1 MKKIGLIAGAVVVV
15 LFAGIF
21 IVLATLDVNQYK
33 GLVEEQAAAATG
45 RTLTIEG
52 DMDLAVSFSPA
63 IVINGV
69 RFQNAEWGSRD
80 DMAVI
85 ERVEASIRLIPA
97 IFGNIQVTRLA
108 LIGPD
113 VVLERNAQG
122 QANWEFTPAEAAEG
136 EAAEG
141 EASPLAISA
150 IELDNGA
157 FAFKDAQAGTDVS
170 AALEMLRVNIAGD
183 LTAPDIQSLNLQN
196 LDATVDGTEIAV
208 SSLEMSPVSGGT
220 EISLAATLDGQD
232 VTADGEIGALSSI
245 IAMDGEFPAKL
256 DIELGPFAFST
267 DLAIDMS
274 GARPSLA
281 GSISADT
288 IDLSAL
294 PPAPDEPAAEKLFPS
309 DPLPMEALTSAD
321 VDLDVAVNRLVL
333 QKDLALTNLTNKIT
347 LKDGPLT
354 NAQAAELGGGSISS
368 DVALAAPA
376 GTFSIKASGT
386 GMQAQQIAV
395 DLEATDIITQ
405 GPLEFDVD
413 LQGRGGSVAAMMGSL
428 DGYITGGM
436 GEARIRNASSTS
448 PERTSWPN

>member
-21 IVLATLDVNQYK
+21 I
-33 GLVEEQAAAATG
+33 
-45 RTLTIEG
+45 
-52 DMDLAVSFSPA
+52 
-63 IVINGV
+63 
-69 RFQNAEWGSRD
+69 
-80 DMAVI
+80 
-85 ERVEASIRLIPA
+85 
-97 IFGNIQVTRLA
+97 
-108 LIGPD
+108 
-113 VVLERNAQG
+113 
-122 QANWEFTPAEAAEG
+122 
-136 EAAEG
+136 
-141 EASPLAISA
+141 AISA

-183 LTAPDIQSLNLQN
+183 LATPDIRRLNLQN
-196 LDATVDGTEIAV
+196 LTATVDGTEIVV

-267 DLAIDMS
+267 DLAINLS

-294 PPAPDEPAAEKLFPS
+294 PPAPEEPAAEKLFPS

-347 LKDGPLT
+347 LKDGQLT

-376 GTFSIKASGT
+376 GTLSIKASGT

-395 DLEATDIITQ
+395 DLDATDIITQ

-436 GEARIRNASSTS
+436 GEARIRNDSINLAGADFLAQLMSNLNPFGDQEEFTVSDCTVINLRVADDAC
-448 PERTSWPN
+448 EAARTWHLAGN